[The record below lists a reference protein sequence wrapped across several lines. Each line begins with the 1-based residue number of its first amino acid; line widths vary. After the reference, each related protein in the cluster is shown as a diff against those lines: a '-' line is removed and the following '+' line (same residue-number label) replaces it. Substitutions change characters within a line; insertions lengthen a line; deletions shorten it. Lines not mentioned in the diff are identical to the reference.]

1 MLCALAAMYC
11 VTERWV
17 GTSLVL
23 ISKGVRQGSP
33 TSCLLFIIFVND
45 LICMIKEGCGYDGF
59 LEWLH
64 VLVLMDDTV
73 LLATTRRGM
82 LSKISLL
89 HQYCTEYGMVVNQS
103 KTKFFVTNGTKT
115 DSEPLKVND
124 LIIEKCDEYVYLG
137 SPFTSSGSVSSAVK
151 TQAALKMPHVLKF
164 VSFIKKNNDE
174 PFVVK
179 KRVFDAAL
187 LSSLI
192 YGCESWVGADIKP
205 MSKLYNW
212 CLKQLLGVKRS
223 TCNDVCYAD
232 SGYPP
237 LEDLVQNRQHI
248 CFRSMLQ
255 ERSNYDDDPLSFVIR
270 MVMDMNTVTGQ
281 SIRHFLDSDVTDI
294 SEIRNNLLSDI
305 RNS

>member
-1 MLCALAAMYC
+1 MLCALAALYC
-11 VTERWV
+11 VTECWV

-124 LIIEKCDEYVYLG
+124 FIIEKCD
-137 SPFTSSGSVSSAVK
+137 
-151 TQAALKMPHVLKF
+151 
-164 VSFIKKNNDE
+164 
-174 PFVVK
+174 
-179 KRVFDAAL
+179 
-187 LSSLI
+187 
-192 YGCESWVGADIKP
+192 
-205 MSKLYNW
+205 
-212 CLKQLLGVKRS
+212 
-223 TCNDVCYAD
+223 
-232 SGYPP
+232 
-237 LEDLVQNRQHI
+237 
-248 CFRSMLQ
+248 
-255 ERSNYDDDPLSFVIR
+255 
-270 MVMDMNTVTGQ
+270 
-281 SIRHFLDSDVTDI
+281 
-294 SEIRNNLLSDI
+294 
-305 RNS
+305 